1 MRETHAAKPHAY
13 RNALWHMKKVTVR
26 ESFIWG
32 SKVASVNTLVFSY
45 FSLWLVQK
53 KNKINTRLFRLIKCE
68 LTPIASWTVCLW
80 SLRVLID
87 YLWNFSS
94 LWLAVMI
101 TLVLVSR
108 HSKPSEVRTWRRSE
122 LQWTSWAFGIHMS
135 SNTKSSRSVFLFLLQ
150 FLNML
155 FCCPFCR
162 LLICSLLKKRPE
174 STKYSRRLPRMWGSE
189 DWWCILISKILTG
202 LVNLYCWQLFSS

>member
-1 MRETHAAKPHAY
+1 MLIVMLFDTWRRLLSEKVLFEGRKKLLWILWFCLLQPVIGAK
-13 RNALWHMKKVTVR
+13 KK
-26 ESFIWG
+26 
-32 SKVASVNTLVFSY
+32 
-45 FSLWLVQK
+45 
-53 KNKINTRLFRLIKCE
+53 KINTRLFRLIKCE

-87 YLWNFSS
+87 YSWNFSS

-174 STKYSRRLPRMWGSE
+174 STKYSRRLPRQWGSE

>member
-1 MRETHAAKPHAY
+1 MLIVMLFDTWRRLLSEKVLFEGRKKLLWILWFCLLQPVIGAK
-13 RNALWHMKKVTVR
+13 KK
-26 ESFIWG
+26 II
-32 SKVASVNTLVFSY
+32 
-45 FSLWLVQK
+45 
-53 KNKINTRLFRLIKCE
+53 INTRLFRLIKCE

-87 YLWNFSS
+87 YSWNFSS

-174 STKYSRRLPRMWGSE
+174 STKYSRRLPRQWGSE

>member
-135 SNTKSSRSVFLFLLQ
+135 SNTKSSRSVFLFFATVSKHAFLLSV
-150 FLNML
+150 L
-155 FCCPFCR
+155 
-162 LLICSLLKKRPE
+162 
-174 STKYSRRLPRMWGSE
+174 
-189 DWWCILISKILTG
+189 
-202 LVNLYCWQLFSS
+202 

>member
-1 MRETHAAKPHAY
+1 MIGAK
-13 RNALWHMKKVTVR
+13 K
-26 ESFIWG
+26 
-32 SKVASVNTLVFSY
+32 
-45 FSLWLVQK
+45 
-53 KNKINTRLFRLIKCE
+53 KINTRLFRLIKCE

-87 YLWNFSS
+87 YSWNFSS

-108 HSKPSEVRTWRRSE
+108 HSKPSEVRIWRRSE
-122 LQWTSWAFGIHMS
+122 LQWTSWAFGIIMS
-135 SNTKSSRSVFLFLLQ
+135 SNKKSSRSVFLFLPQ
-150 FLNML
+150 FLNIL

-174 STKYSRRLPRMWGSE
+174 STKYSRRLPRQWGSE

>member
-32 SKVASVNTLVFSY
+32 SKVASVNTLVFAY
-45 FSLWLVQK
+45 FTLWLVPK
-53 KNKINTRLFRLIKCE
+53 KKNTRLFRLIKCE

-80 SLRVLID
+80 SLWVLIG
-87 YLWNFSS
+87 YSWNISS

-101 TLVLVSR
+101 TLVFVSR
-108 HSKPSEVRTWRRSE
+108 HSKPSEVRIWRRSE
-122 LQWTSWAFGIHMS
+122 LQWTSWAFGIIMS
-135 SNTKSSRSVFLFLLQ
+135 SNKKSSRSVFLFLPQ
-150 FLNML
+150 FLNIL

-174 STKYSRRLPRMWGSE
+174 STKYSRRLPRQWGSE